1 MALRL
6 RGSKDVKKSFYY
18 VWYLGAR
25 EAKGVDAMPGAIAYL
40 LERERLQEPFKVTL
54 QVSNKGLKIIQTVH
68 PGGSTRSAVKHLV
81 PGHAVL
87 AAVQREDVVAATLLL
102 PNPAT
107 NNPVHVHAYRCDS
120 VETAE
125 LLGGQLKALASHAD
139 NLARVT
145 ASEGRIRSNLGSDG
159 RSTRESESSEGS
171 GELRHDPV
179 QTTTIYES
187 LAAEL
192 RAKLGR
198 GNSGDNDVGPILLPP
213 RDYDTVHRH
222 RGNLA
227 GIEFRRCLNQTIVG
241 GGTAVDRGGTRSAA
255 SSGIGSDSAATPPPY
270 QTQHPIGHRP
280 SRPLRD
286 SSSDDD
292 WGVPN
297 EDNDYR
303 DDPEVET
310 AASLTLPRLPRS
322 PERLPNQ
329 VNRGVSPSC
338 NRNRRAAEFRQRSP
352 SPQYQPRVN
361 PGEVTSPRE
370 RFQDAKEMFRAMER
384 EAIARP
390 VLPRLRDIEH
400 HPVHRVQSARQIHSL
415 EDRSSRQY
423 PASLNSVSSHEHAI
437 RRSQPDMLDRENV
450 VSYKG
455 LTRPR
460 PRTHHYAVERPPEPE
475 ISRPRPRS
483 FYENPSVGRDF
494 RDQRNLVD
502 QRDIREFRDR
512 VQHSRELRDKLRTR
526 SANYQELSEHERY
539 PGLDRESARPP
550 LEMIPTSGRYRHSYA
565 EPPRLGLAALHP
577 Y

>member
-6 RGSKDVKKSFYY
+6 RGSKDVKKSSYY

-54 QVSNKGLKIIQTVH
+54 QVSSKGLKIIQTVH

-87 AAVQREDVVAATLLL
+87 AAVQREDIVAATLLL

-125 LLGGQLKALASHAD
+125 LLGGQLKALASQTD
-139 NLARVT
+139 NLARV
-145 ASEGRIRSNLGSDG
+145 SSGEGRIRSNLGSDG

-171 GELRHDPV
+171 GELKHDPI

-241 GGTAVDRGGTRSAA
+241 GSTAVDRGGTRSAA

-270 QTQHPIGHRP
+270 QSHHPLGPRP
-280 SRPLRD
+280 SRPSRD
-286 SSSDDD
+286 SSSVE
-292 WGVPN
+292 GVPLG
-297 EDNDYR
+297 R
-303 DDPEVET
+303 
-310 AASLTLPRLPRS
+310 R
-322 PERLPNQ
+322 
-329 VNRGVSPSC
+329 VSD
-338 NRNRRAAEFRQRSP
+338 R
-352 SPQYQPRVN
+352 YQPTGTCISI
-361 PGEVTSPRE
+361 PG
-370 RFQDAKEMFRAMER
+370 
-384 EAIARP
+384 
-390 VLPRLRDIEH
+390 LL
-400 HPVHRVQSARQIHSL
+400 
-415 EDRSSRQY
+415 
-423 PASLNSVSSHEHAI
+423 
-437 RRSQPDMLDRENV
+437 LDRKNQ
-450 VSYKG
+450 
-455 LTRPR
+455 P
-460 PRTHHYAVERPPEPE
+460 A
-475 ISRPRPRS
+475 
-483 FYENPSVGRDF
+483 
-494 RDQRNLVD
+494 
-502 QRDIREFRDR
+502 
-512 VQHSRELRDKLRTR
+512 
-526 SANYQELSEHERY
+526 
-539 PGLDRESARPP
+539 LD
-550 LEMIPTSGRYRHSYA
+550 
-565 EPPRLGLAALHP
+565 
-577 Y
+577 

>member
-6 RGSKDVKKSFYY
+6 RSSKDVKKSSYY

-125 LLGGQLKALASHAD
+125 LLGGQLKALASHTD
-139 NLARVT
+139 NLARVN
-145 ASEGRIRSNLGSDG
+145 SLEGRARSNLGSDG

-171 GELRHDPV
+171 GELRHDSV

-241 GGTAVDRGGTRSAA
+241 GSTTIDRGGTRSAA

-270 QTQHPIGHRP
+270 QSHHPLGPRP
-280 SRPLRD
+280 SRPSRD

-292 WGVPN
+292 WGAPT
-297 EDNDYR
+297 EENDYL
-303 DDPEVET
+303 PETET
-310 AASLTLPRLPRS
+310 TGTSLTLPRLPRS
-322 PERLPNQ
+322 PERLPSQ
-329 VNRGVSPSC
+329 MNRGVSPGC
-338 NRNRRAAEFRQRSP
+338 NRSRRAPEFRQRSP

-390 VLPRLRDIEH
+390 VLSRQREVESHPAHRIE
-400 HPVHRVQSARQIHSL
+400 SARQ
-415 EDRSSRQY
+415 
-423 PASLNSVSSHEHAI
+423 SHEEQPGRQHPVNNSSTIGHEHLI
-437 RRSQPDMLDRENV
+437 RRNHSEVSERENDI
-450 VSYKG
+450 SYRA
-455 LTRPR
+455 RPR
-460 PRTHHYAVERPPEPE
+460 PRTHHYAMERPPEQE
-475 ISRPRPRS
+475 VSRPRPRS
-483 FYENPSVGRDF
+483 FYDNPSVGRDF
-494 RDQRNLVD
+494 RDQRNVAD
-502 QRDIREFRDR
+502 PREARDFRDR
-512 VQHSRELRDKLRTR
+512 AHVREIREKVRARTTT
-526 SANYQELSEHERY
+526 YQELSEHERY
-539 PGLDRESARPP
+539 PGLDRDSARPP
-550 LEMIPTSGRYRHSYA
+550 LEIVPTPGRYRHSYA